1 MIPEV
6 VIQCALIS
14 VMAAAVVA
22 VVFVIVLA
30 VIAAVVIAVAGI
42 ATRMNIKQKTNLR
55 RRRYAPYE
63 RETEE
68 A

>member
-22 VVFVIVLA
+22 VVFVVVLA
-30 VIAAVVIAVAGI
+30 VIAAVTLMLAVIAGKL
-42 ATRMNIKQKTNLR
+42 KQNHKESER
-55 RRRYAPYE
+55 RRRYVS
-63 RETEE
+63 T
-68 A
+68 